1 MRTRAFL
8 RDGGI
13 IHRLTFR
20 IDAKTLALLAMTCT
34 SLTRLL

>member
-1 MRTRAFL
+1 MRAYARAFL

-20 IDAKTLALLAMTCT
+20 IDAKPSPLAMTCT
-34 SLTRLL
+34 VDLA